1 MPMIG
6 PFCITKKFIC
16 LLTAII
22 AMGVATL
29 FGQEGTTKSAEGM
42 LSLNKKTFPLR
53 NAVAYESST
62 AGEDGVAVLLSAQ
75 PLSGEKLKKA
85 LATEKEGG
93 FGAFPQPFLK
103 LVFNKKGELKH
114 WSALGGGTTVGGSSD
129 GTGELK
135 LQDGRVVGKANAAVE
150 PSALIPKGFDVRFN
164 VALLKTGE
172 ELPASTAK
180 KGGPAANVKPSVTG
194 TFTGN
199 GKDGK
204 LAYVSARRSEPFDG
218 KPGITLLFTEK
229 DHSKEK
235 KPDTDAMF
243 GKFGNGLII
252 SLHEDG
258 SIYSCQVVHSALKNK
273 GFSSSGL
280 IDAAPFTYE
289 NGKVEGEL
297 STNGEVDT
305 FGEKWQVKLKFVAPL
320 GEIPKEYQVAESTDT
335 KQASPKSEESE
346 PVESDKKTATK
357 SAVPGLNAKDLALTK
372 DAADVNYSALV
383 GQIDFKSKLPVK
395 RACADLTANLKAQG
409 WAKDSDDLITPASS
423 ILNRKRGSAK
433 LTIFVKP
440 DAGGSHVKMMTE
452 GLSWDGQ

>member
-1 MPMIG
+1 MIKKAIFPLAVIAFMQAMAIFADQPM
-6 PFCITKKFIC
+6 TKP
-16 LLTAII
+16 A
-22 AMGVATL
+22 
-29 FGQEGTTKSAEGM
+29 EGTLT
-42 LSLNKKTFPLR
+42 LTKKTFQLK

-62 AGEDGVAVLLSAQ
+62 AGEDGVAVVLSAQ

-85 LATEKEGG
+85 LGTEKEGG
-93 FGAFPQPFLK
+93 FGEFPQPFLK

-114 WSALGGGTTVGGSSD
+114 WSALGRGTTVGGSSD

-135 LQDGRVVGKANAAVE
+135 LQDGRVMGKANAAVD
-150 PSALIPKGFDVRFN
+150 PSARIPKGFDVRFN

-172 ELPASTAK
+172 EMPASTAK

-204 LAYVSARRSEPFDG
+204 LAYASARWSEPFDG
-218 KPGITLLFTEK
+218 KAGFTLLFTEK
-229 DHSKEK
+229 DHSKDK
-235 KPDTDAMF
+235 KPDIDAMF
-243 GKFGNGLII
+243 GKFGNALII

-258 SIYSCQVVHSALKNK
+258 SIYSCQVVHNALKNK
-273 GFSSSGL
+273 GFNSSGS

-297 STNGEVDT
+297 STNGEVDA
-305 FGEKWQVKLKFVAPL
+305 FGEKWEVKLKFLAPL
-320 GEIPKEYQVAESTDT
+320 GEIPREYQVAESTDT
-335 KQASPKSEESE
+335 KQASPKSEEPE
-346 PVESDKKTATK
+346 PVESDKKTARK
-357 SAVPGLNAKDLALTK
+357 SAGPGLNAKDLALTK

-395 RACADLTANLKAQG
+395 SACADLTANLKAQG
-409 WAKDSDDLITPASS
+409 WAKDSGDLITPTSS

-440 DAGGSHVKMMTE
+440 DAGGSKVKMMSE

>member
-1 MPMIG
+1 MIKKAIFPLAVIAFMQAMAIFADQPM
-6 PFCITKKFIC
+6 TKP
-16 LLTAII
+16 
-22 AMGVATL
+22 V
-29 FGQEGTTKSAEGM
+29 EGTLT
-42 LSLNKKTFPLR
+42 LTKKTFQLK
-53 NAVAYESST
+53 NAFAYESST
-62 AGEDGVAVLLSAQ
+62 AGEDGVAVVLSAQ

-85 LATEKEGG
+85 LGTEKEGG
-93 FGAFPQPFLK
+93 FGEFPQPFLK

-114 WSALGGGTTVGGSSD
+114 WSALGRGTTVGGSSD

-135 LQDGRVVGKANAAVE
+135 LQDGRVMGKANAAVD

-204 LAYVSARRSEPFDG
+204 LAYASARWSEPFDG
-218 KPGITLLFTEK
+218 KAGITLLFTEK

-243 GKFGNGLII
+243 GKFGNALII

-258 SIYSCQVVHSALKNK
+258 SIYSCQIVHSALKNK
-273 GFSSSGL
+273 GLSSSGL

-305 FGEKWQVKLKFVAPL
+305 FGEKWEVKLKFVAPL
-320 GEIPKEYQVAESTDT
+320 GEIPKEYQVAEATDT
-335 KQASPKSEESE
+335 KQASPESEEFE

-357 SAVPGLNAKDLALTK
+357 SAVPSINAKDLVLTK
-372 DAADVNYSALV
+372 DAADVNYSPLV

-395 RACADLTANLKAQG
+395 SACADLTANLKAQG

-423 ILNRKRGSAK
+423 ILSRKRGSAK

-440 DAGGSHVKMMTE
+440 DAGGSQVKMMTE